1 MGNIGTAYISLTNR
15 QLTCLRWAAVGKSF
29 LEIGSLMGIAEAQV
43 TSSLDEVRELLGA
56 RSLIHAIC
64 MVHEV
69 GLIDAGSVDCHD
81 DVFR

>member
-1 MGNIGTAYISLTNR
+1 LGNIGTTYISLTNR
-15 QLTCLRWAAVGKSF
+15 QLTCLRWVAVGKSF
-29 LEIGSLMGIAEAQV
+29 EEIGGLMGIPQAQV
-43 TSSLDEVRELLGA
+43 EGSLAEVRELLGA